1 MRRIC
6 VITFARSEYSACFP
20 ILQAITSLA
29 DVRVHLVAAGAH
41 LSPEHG
47 YTVREIQA
55 DGFTIDDRLE
65 MLLSSDSPQGIAKSI
80 GLGTIGLAGILPRC
94 LPDII
99 LIIGDRLELLTVA
112 CAALPFRIPIA
123 HVSGGDITEGSV
135 DNQVRN
141 AVSKLSSLHFVAMQE
156 HADRLLQM
164 GEEPWRV
171 FVTGDP
177 ALDVI
182 ADMELFS
189 RAELQD
195 RLNSMLDPPVLV
207 VTFHPATLGEA
218 PADHEIDALLMALT
232 EVDGTLIFTA
242 PNQDMERNVIIERI
256 QAFVDMRASARL
268 FSSLGRKTYYSL
280 LTHADAMV
288 GNSSSGIW
296 EAPSFQLPV
305 VNVGD
310 RQRGRRRASN
320 VIDVAHDATSIVSA
334 IRRALA
340 PSFRESLRGLAN
352 PYGDGMAAPRIAEVL
367 KDIELGPRLLR
378 KSFADRPWKRGRS
391 ENGDG

>member
-6 VITFARSEYSACFP
+6 VITFARSEYSSCFP

-55 DGFTIDDRLE
+55 HGFTIDDRLE
-65 MLLSSDSPQGIAKSI
+65 MLLSSDSPQAIAKSI
-80 GLGTIGLAGILPRC
+80 GLGIIGLAEILARC

-99 LIIGDRLELLTVA
+99 LIIGDRLELLSAA

-177 ALDVI
+177 ALDAI

-195 RLNSMLDPPVLV
+195 RLDSMLDPPVMV
-207 VTFHPATLGEA
+207 VTFHPTTLGQESA
-218 PADHEIDALLMALT
+218 VQEIEALLTALT
-232 EVDGTLIFTA
+232 EIAGTLIFTA
-242 PNQDMERNVIIERI
+242 PNPDIGRNVIIERI
-256 QAFVDMRASARL
+256 QEFVDKRPSAQL
-268 FSSLGRKTYYSL
+268 YSSLGQQAYYSL

-310 RQRGRRRASN
+310 RQLGRLRGGN
-320 VIDVAHDATSIVSA
+320 VIDVAPDETSIATA

-340 PSFRESLRGLAN
+340 PSFRESLRGLSN
-352 PYGDGMAAPRIAEVL
+352 PYGDGMAAPRIAKVL
-367 KDIELGPRLLR
+367 TDIEVGPHLLR
-378 KSFADRPWKRGRS
+378 KSFADIPWKRVRS

>member
-1 MRRIC
+1 M
-6 VITFARSEYSACFP
+6 YSSCFP
-20 ILQAITSLA
+20 LLQAITPLP
-29 DVRVHLVAAGAH
+29 DVRVHLVAAGTH

-47 YTVREIQA
+47 YTIRQIEA
-55 DGFTIDDRLE
+55 DGFTIDDKLE
-65 MLLSSDSPQGIAKSI
+65 MLLSSDTPQGIAKSI
-80 GLGTIGLAGILPRC
+80 GLGTIGMAEILSRC

-99 LIIGDRLELLTVA
+99 LIIGDRLELLSVA
-112 CAALPFRIPIA
+112 SAALPFRIPIA
-123 HVSGGDITEGSV
+123 HVSGGDSTEGSL

-177 ALDVI
+177 ALDMI
-182 ADMELFS
+182 ANMEFFS
-189 RAELQD
+189 RAELQG
-195 RLNSMLDPPVLV
+195 RLNSPLDPPVLV
-207 VTFHPATLGEA
+207 VTFHPTTLGKESVVQ
-218 PADHEIDALLMALT
+218 EIEALLTALT
-232 EVDGTLIFTA
+232 EVDGTMIFTA
-242 PNQDMERNVIIERI
+242 PNPDMGRNAIIERI
-256 QAFVDMRASARL
+256 RVFVDKRASAEVY
-268 FSSLGRKTYYSL
+268 SSLGQQAYYSL

-310 RQRGRRRASN
+310 RQQGRLRAGN
-320 VIDVAHDATSIVSA
+320 VIDVAPDATSIVAA

-340 PSFRESLRGLAN
+340 PSFRESLCDLAN
-352 PYGDGMAAPRIAEVL
+352 PYGDGMAASRIAKVL
-367 KDIELGPRLLR
+367 KDMELGSHLLR
-378 KSFADRPWKRGRS
+378 KSFADIPCERGRS